1 MFEVKSLVAGYG
13 LVEAV
18 HGIDLKVEAGQAVA
32 IIGANG
38 AGKTT
43 FLRTISGLMKP
54 WSGTITFG
62 GRDVTRLA
70 AHQLAQAGISH
81 VPEGRKVFKPLEV
94 ETNLELGSYSR
105 RDRTAASIR
114 DDIERMYQLF
124 PRLRERRRQVAGT
137 LSGGEQQMVAVARAL
152 MGRPRLLLLDEPS
165 LGLAPQIFIEIF
177 DVLDRVRAEGVS
189 MLVVEQ
195 NVRLALEHTQA
206 AYVFQTGRVVLSGS
220 STDMLTSD
228 LVKEAYLGG
237 AAAVATTA

>member
-1 MFEVKSLVAGYG
+1 MFEVKGLKAGYG

-43 FLRTISGLMKP
+43 FLRTISGLQKC
-54 WSGTITFG
+54 WAGSVTFD
-62 GRDVTRLA
+62 GRDVTQLA

-81 VPEGRKVFKPLEV
+81 VPEGRKIFKPLAV

-114 DDIERMYQLF
+114 GDIDKMYQLF
-124 PRLRERRRQVAGT
+124 PRLRERRGQIAGT

-152 MGRPRLLLLDEPS
+152 MGRPKLLLLDEPS
-165 LGLAPQIFIEIF
+165 LGLAPQIFTEIF
-177 DVLDRVRAEGVS
+177 SVLDRVRADGVGI
-189 MLVVEQ
+189 LVVEQ
-195 NVRLALEHTQA
+195 NVRLALEHSQFG
-206 AYVFQTGRVVLSGS
+206 YVFQTGRVVLSGPS
-220 STDMLTSD
+220 GDMLESD

-237 AAAVATTA
+237 VAASAV